1 MKEYRYCDN
10 ITRKQL
16 EYTYKNDVKEIEQ
29 EISRLNTIIK
39 CNNVYDLP
47 EEHIKKYEQMIK
59 DYKVQLNNMKV
70 EKDLTEITLE
80 D

>member
-1 MKEYRYCDN
+1 MKEYRFSDN

-16 EYTYKNDVKEIEQ
+16 EYTYKNDVKEIEE
-29 EISRLNTIIK
+29 EINRLNRLIK
-39 CNNVYDLP
+39 YNNVYDLP
-47 EEHIKKYEQMIK
+47 EEHIKKFEQMIK
-59 DYKVQLNNMKV
+59 DYKVQLNNMKI